1 MRAGALPGCGRG
13 CRMGWNRRRRDATQL
28 RFPRHGGSWA
38 GAPVGVWGDAS
49 HRASRCGRPKL
60 SIGGAGGDLS
70 SRLLDG
76 RARARARARAFGV
89 YCGTLCTTGSADVL
103 LLMLLLLLL
112 LLLLHL
118 GLRQSAMHGWG
129 GGHLGRWGDGTTM
142 KREMYDTWRCRCTNV
157 WISLVCIRYT
167 TGTVVYSNT
176 AACKREGSDVCPSYH
191 SHLTSTV
198 TCTESMRSN
207 QEDGVGRGCTGETR
221 APEGDGSRMI
231 VAPEEIGDGAG
242 GGACRW
248 GHLSNRALRAG
259 LRFDEPRKRDRS

>member
-1 MRAGALPGCGRG
+1 M
-13 CRMGWNRRRRDATQL
+13 
-28 RFPRHGGSWA
+28 
-38 GAPVGVWGDAS
+38 
-49 HRASRCGRPKL
+49 
-60 SIGGAGGDLS
+60 
-70 SRLLDG
+70 
-76 RARARARARAFGV
+76 
-89 YCGTLCTTGSADVL
+89 
-103 LLMLLLLLL
+103 
-112 LLLLHL
+112 
-118 GLRQSAMHGWG
+118 
-129 GGHLGRWGDGTTM
+129 GRWDDDETRDVRYLAM
-142 KREMYDTWRCRCTNV
+142 SVHERLDF
-157 WISLVCIRYT
+157 LVCIRYT

-198 TCTESMRSN
+198 TCTGCMRSN